1 MGVFIRGANYKV
13 WGAFIILP
21 SSFLTNDAAT
31 CPKWLLELASVSD
44 PVPMAFV
51 RATGVAVLESAVQ
64 SFEAGLALP
73 HLVGEADEIA
83 RLANEA
89 GLSLEGCII
98 HDTSGE
104 QDAIQKSIALAQDGV
119 VQGFVK
125 GQLHTDV
132 FMGGLVARD
141 AGMRTDQRMVHVFA
155 MFPPDGGTP
164 LMISDGAVNVAPNV
178 DTRVAAALNVAHL
191 CRALE
196 IERPKIAVLSAT
208 ESQIAS
214 VPSSLEAAEVA
225 KACASVDD
233 GADYEGPL
241 SLDLAIA
248 PLAVEQ
254 KGMSGSAV
262 AGAANGLI
270 MPDIVSGN
278 VLFKSLVWFGGG
290 AAAGLV
296 MGARLPIILT
306 SRSDP
311 APARLASIALGA
323 IIQNAKLVQNA
334 KK

>member
-1 MGVFIRGANYKV
+1 MG
-13 WGAFIILP
+13 
-21 SSFLTNDAAT
+21 
-31 CPKWLLELASVSD
+31 
-44 PVPMAFV
+44 FV
-51 RATGVAVLESAVQ
+51 RATGEAVLESAVQ
-64 SFEAGLALP
+64 SFEAGLCVP
-73 HLVGEADEIA
+73 HLIGEEAEIKA
-83 RLANEA
+83 IAAKA
-89 GLSLEGCII
+89 GLSLEGCVI
-98 HDTSGE
+98 HHSEGE
-104 QDAIQKSIALAQDGV
+104 AGAIQTAISLAQDDII
-119 VQGFVK
+119 QGFVK

-178 DTRVAAALNVAHL
+178 ETRVAAALNVASL

-196 IERPKIAVLSAT
+196 IERPKIAILSAT

-214 VPSSLEAAEVA
+214 VPSSVEAAEI
-225 KACASVDD
+225 ASLARAQDD
-233 GADYEGPL
+233 SADYEGPL

-248 PLAVEQ
+248 PAAVAQ
-254 KGMSGSAV
+254 KGLRDSVV
-262 AGAANGLI
+262 AGAANGVI

-323 IIQNAKLVQNA
+323 IMQNA

>member
-1 MGVFIRGANYKV
+1 M
-13 WGAFIILP
+13 
-21 SSFLTNDAAT
+21 
-31 CPKWLLELASVSD
+31 
-44 PVPMAFV
+44 PMAFV
-51 RATGVAVLESAVQ
+51 RATSAAVLDSAAQ
-64 SFEAGLALP
+64 AFAEGLTIP
-73 HLVGEADEIA
+73 HLIGEPDEIKA
-83 RLANEA
+83 IAA
-89 GLSLEGCII
+89 AHDISLEGCLI
-98 HDTSGE
+98 HETTGE
-104 QDAIQKSIALAQDGV
+104 HEAIQKAIALAQDGQ

-155 MFPPDGGTP
+155 MFPPDNGAP
-164 LMISDGAVNVAPNV
+164 LLISDGAVNVAPNV
-178 DTRVAAALNVAHL
+178 ETRVAAALNVARL

-196 IERPKIAVLSAT
+196 LERPKIAVLSAT

-214 VPSSLEAAEVA
+214 VPSSIEAAEIA
-225 KACASVDD
+225 TACQAADD
-233 GADYEGPL
+233 AADYEGPL
-241 SLDLAIA
+241 SLDLAIS
-248 PLAVEQ
+248 PDAVAQ
-254 KGMSGSAV
+254 KQMRGSAV

-323 IIQNAKLVQNA
+323 IMQHRAHIS
-334 KK
+334 

>member
-1 MGVFIRGANYKV
+1 
-13 WGAFIILP
+13 
-21 SSFLTNDAAT
+21 
-31 CPKWLLELASVSD
+31 
-44 PVPMAFV
+44 MAFV
-51 RATGVAVLESAVQ
+51 RATGQAVLESAVQ
-64 SFEAGLALP
+64 SFEAGLSVP
-73 HLVGEADEIA
+73 HLVGEADEIEA
-83 RLANEA
+83 IAAQA
-89 GLSLEGCII
+89 GLSLAGCII
-98 HDTSGE
+98 HDTTGE
-104 QDAIQKSIALAQDGV
+104 HEAIQKAIALAGEGV
-119 VQGFVK
+119 VEGFVK

-155 MFPPDGGTP
+155 MFPPDGGAP
-164 LMISDGAVNVAPNV
+164 LMISDGAVNVAPNCE
-178 DTRVAAALNVAHL
+178 TRTAAALNVAAL

-214 VPSSLEAAEVA
+214 VPSSIEAAEVA
-225 KACASVDD
+225 EACRKVDD
-233 GADYEGPL
+233 KADYEGPL

-248 PLAVEQ
+248 PQAVEQ
-254 KGMSGSAV
+254 KGMTGSAV

-311 APARLASIALGA
+311 ASARLASIALGA
-323 IIQNAKLVQNA
+323 IVQS
-334 KK
+334 KKTK

>member
-1 MGVFIRGANYKV
+1 MECGLRGAR
-13 WGAFIILP
+13 AILP
-21 SSFLTNDAAT
+21 SSFLSDKAPC
-31 CPKWLLELASVSD
+31 CPKWLLELADKSD
-44 PVPMAFV
+44 PVPMGFV
-51 RATGVAVLESAVQ
+51 RATGAAVLESAVQ
-64 SFEAGLALP
+64 SRDAGLTVP
-73 HLVGEADEIA
+73 HLIGEEDEIKA
-83 RLANEA
+83 IATQA

-98 HDTSGE
+98 HHSEGE
-104 QDAIQKSIALAQDGV
+104 AGAVQKAIALAQDDV
-119 VQGFVK
+119 IQGFVK

-141 AGMRTDQRMVHVFA
+141 AGLRTDQRMVHVFA

-164 LMISDGAVNVAPNV
+164 VMISDGAVNVTPNV
-178 DTRVAAALNVAHL
+178 ETRLAAALNVASL

-208 ESQIAS
+208 ESQIGS
-214 VPSSLEAAEVA
+214 VPSSVEAAEIA
-225 KACASVDD
+225 ALATAQDKA
-233 GADYEGPL
+233 ADYEGPL

-248 PLAVEQ
+248 PAAVAQ
-254 KGMSGSAV
+254 KGMTGSTV
-262 AGAANGLI
+262 AGAANGFI

-323 IIQNAKLVQNA
+323 IMQNA

>member
-1 MGVFIRGANYKV
+1 MG
-13 WGAFIILP
+13 
-21 SSFLTNDAAT
+21 
-31 CPKWLLELASVSD
+31 
-44 PVPMAFV
+44 FV
-51 RATGVAVLESAVQ
+51 RATGEAVLESAVQ
-64 SFEAGLALP
+64 SLEAGLCVP
-73 HLVGEADEIA
+73 HLIGEEDEIKA
-83 RLANEA
+83 IAAKA

-98 HDTSGE
+98 HHSEGE
-104 QDAIQKSIALAQDGV
+104 AGAIQTAISLAQDDMI
-119 VQGFVK
+119 QGFVK

-164 LMISDGAVNVAPNV
+164 LLISDGAVNVAPNV
-178 DTRVAAALNVAHL
+178 ETRVAAALNVASL

-196 IERPKIAVLSAT
+196 IERPKIAILSAT

-214 VPSSLEAAEVA
+214 VPSSVEAAEI
-225 KACASVDD
+225 ASLASAQDD
-233 GADYEGPL
+233 SADYEGPL

-248 PLAVEQ
+248 PAAVAQ
-254 KGMSGSAV
+254 KGLRDSVV
-262 AGAANGLI
+262 AGAANGVI

-323 IIQNAKLVQNA
+323 IMQNA

>member
-1 MGVFIRGANYKV
+1 MG
-13 WGAFIILP
+13 
-21 SSFLTNDAAT
+21 
-31 CPKWLLELASVSD
+31 
-44 PVPMAFV
+44 FV
-51 RATGVAVLESAVQ
+51 RATGEAVLESAVQ
-64 SFEAGLALP
+64 SLEAGLCVP
-73 HLVGEADEIA
+73 HLIGEEDEIKA
-83 RLANEA
+83 IAAKA

-98 HDTSGE
+98 HHSEGE
-104 QDAIQKSIALAQDGV
+104 AGAIQTAISLAQDDTI
-119 VQGFVK
+119 QGFVK

-164 LMISDGAVNVAPNV
+164 LLISDGAVNVAPNIE
-178 DTRVAAALNVAHL
+178 TRVAAALNVASL

-196 IERPKIAVLSAT
+196 IERPKIAILSAT

-214 VPSSLEAAEVA
+214 VPSSVEAAEI
-225 KACASVDD
+225 ASLATAQDD
-233 GADYEGPL
+233 SADYEGPL

-248 PLAVEQ
+248 PAAVAQ
-254 KGMSGSAV
+254 KGLRDSVV
-262 AGAANGLI
+262 AGAANGVI

-323 IIQNAKLVQNA
+323 IMQNA

>member
-1 MGVFIRGANYKV
+1 
-13 WGAFIILP
+13 
-21 SSFLTNDAAT
+21 
-31 CPKWLLELASVSD
+31 
-44 PVPMAFV
+44 MAFV
-51 RATGVAVLESAVQ
+51 RATGQAVLQSAVE
-64 SFEAGLALP
+64 SYEAGLAIP
-73 HLVGEADEIA
+73 HLVGEASEMAQIA
-83 RLANEA
+83 DAA

-98 HDTSGE
+98 HDTTGE
-104 QDAIQKSIALAQDGV
+104 QEAIQKAISLAQDDV
-119 VQGFVK
+119 IQGFVK

-155 MFPPDGGTP
+155 MFPPDGSAP
-164 LMISDGAVNVAPNV
+164 LMISDGAVNVAPNS
-178 DTRVAAALNVAHL
+178 DTRVAAALNVAAL
-191 CRALE
+191 CRAIE

-214 VPSSLEAAEVA
+214 VPSSVEASEIAA
-225 KACASVDD
+225 ACRAADD

-248 PLAVEQ
+248 PLAVAQ
-254 KGMSGSAV
+254 KQMTGSAV

-323 IIQNAKLVQNA
+323 IMQNKKLGANGQN
-334 KK
+334 

>member
-1 MGVFIRGANYKV
+1 
-13 WGAFIILP
+13 
-21 SSFLTNDAAT
+21 
-31 CPKWLLELASVSD
+31 
-44 PVPMAFV
+44 MAFV
-51 RATGVAVLESAVQ
+51 RATSAAVLISAVQ
-64 SFEAGLALP
+64 SLETGLTIP
-73 HLVGEADEIA
+73 HLIGEADEIKA
-83 RLANEA
+83 IAKSEN
-89 GLSLEGCII
+89 LSLDGCVI

-104 QDAIQKSIALAQDGV
+104 PEAIQKAIALAQDGLIK
-119 VQGFVK
+119 GFVK

-141 AGMRTDQRMVHVFA
+141 AGMRTDQRMVHIFA

-164 LMISDGAVNVAPNV
+164 LMISDGAVNVAPNIE
-178 DTRVAAALNVAHL
+178 TRVAAALNVAQL
-191 CRALE
+191 ARALE
-196 IERPKIAVLSAT
+196 IEHPKIAVLSAT

-225 KACASVDD
+225 SMAQAADD
-233 GADYEGPL
+233 SADYEGPL

-248 PLAVEQ
+248 PLAVAQ
-254 KGMSGSAV
+254 KQMTGSDV

-323 IIQNAKLVQNA
+323 IIQNAKS
-334 KK
+334 

>member
-1 MGVFIRGANYKV
+1 MG
-13 WGAFIILP
+13 
-21 SSFLTNDAAT
+21 
-31 CPKWLLELASVSD
+31 
-44 PVPMAFV
+44 FV
-51 RATGVAVLESAVQ
+51 RATGEAVLESAVQ
-64 SFEAGLALP
+64 SLEAGLCVP
-73 HLVGEADEIA
+73 HLIGEEDEIKA
-83 RLANEA
+83 IAAKA

-98 HDTSGE
+98 HHSEGE
-104 QDAIQKSIALAQDGV
+104 AGAIQTAISLAQDNMI
-119 VQGFVK
+119 QGFVK

-164 LMISDGAVNVAPNV
+164 LLISDGAVNVAPNV
-178 DTRVAAALNVAHL
+178 ETRVAAALNVASL

-196 IERPKIAVLSAT
+196 IERPKIAILSAT

-214 VPSSLEAAEVA
+214 VPSSVEAAEI
-225 KACASVDD
+225 ASLAGAQDD
-233 GADYEGPL
+233 SADYEGPL

-248 PLAVEQ
+248 PAAVAQ
-254 KGMSGSAV
+254 KGLRDSVV
-262 AGAANGLI
+262 AGAANGVI
-270 MPDIVSGN
+270 TPDIVSGN
-278 VLFKSLVWFGGG
+278 ALFKSLVWFGGG

-323 IIQNAKLVQNA
+323 IMQNA

>member
-1 MGVFIRGANYKV
+1 
-13 WGAFIILP
+13 
-21 SSFLTNDAAT
+21 
-31 CPKWLLELASVSD
+31 
-44 PVPMAFV
+44 MAFV
-51 RATGVAVLESAVQ
+51 RATGAAVLESAI
-64 SFEAGLALP
+64 SAYEEGLAIA
-73 HLVGEADEIA
+73 HLIGEQDEIVA
-83 RLANEA
+83 IAKEQ

-104 QDAIQKSIALAQDGV
+104 HEAVQKAIALAQEGI

-132 FMGGLVARD
+132 FMGALVARD
-141 AGMRTDQRMVHVFA
+141 AGLRTDSRMVHVFA

-178 DTRVAAALNVAHL
+178 ETRIAAALNVAHL
-191 CRALE
+191 CRSLE

-214 VPSSLEAAEVA
+214 VPSSVEAAEVA
-225 KACASVDD
+225 QACAAADD
-233 GADYEGPL
+233 AADYEGPL

-248 PLAVEQ
+248 PRAVAQ
-254 KGMSGSAV
+254 KGMAGSEV
-262 AGAANGLI
+262 AGMANGLI

-323 IIQNAKLVQNA
+323 IVQNQA
-334 KK
+334 NR

>member
-1 MGVFIRGANYKV
+1 MG
-13 WGAFIILP
+13 
-21 SSFLTNDAAT
+21 
-31 CPKWLLELASVSD
+31 
-44 PVPMAFV
+44 FV
-51 RATGVAVLESAVQ
+51 RATGEAVLESAVQ
-64 SFEAGLALP
+64 SFEAGLCVP
-73 HLVGEADEIA
+73 HLIGEEDEIKA
-83 RLANEA
+83 IAAKA
-89 GLSLEGCII
+89 GLSLEGCVI
-98 HDTSGE
+98 HHSEGE
-104 QDAIQKSIALAQDGV
+104 AGAIQTAISLAQDDII
-119 VQGFVK
+119 QGFVK

-178 DTRVAAALNVAHL
+178 ETRVAAALNVASL

-196 IERPKIAVLSAT
+196 IERPKIAILSAT

-214 VPSSLEAAEVA
+214 VPSSVEAAEI
-225 KACASVDD
+225 ASLARAQDD
-233 GADYEGPL
+233 SADYEGPL

-248 PLAVEQ
+248 PAAVAQ
-254 KGMSGSAV
+254 KGLRDSVV
-262 AGAANGLI
+262 AGAANGVI

-323 IIQNAKLVQNA
+323 IMQNA